1 MIRMIQPLA
10 NMSKATRWL
19 APLAKALF
27 PARLGPDQHVT
38 SMWPKH
44 GRSTQVENR
53 DTAHWHNP
61 IPLGMVEV
69 LSSMGY
75 CHITHYRNSFINS
88 MIGTHS
94 ISQMWLKS
102 ELLCAK
108 ATVYSPLV
116 FITRCGRLRCFSFVQ
131 TNDNDKRIDLLF
143 PKHIPSSKSLPL
155 VSIIRPTNGESQTNL
170 AYLTSKF
177 LVRLVN
183 ATCYPPPPI
192 NLNRFHPP
200 ESTRSTRWV
209 RPELPFRPAGVFRRF
224 SPGCE
229 DSFSRCCWE
238 GAVSPKMYEHTCFIF
253 KMIF

>member
-143 PKHIPSSKSLPL
+143 PKHNPQQQIITPRLYNKAYKWWISNKSSIFDFQISGPFGECYLLPTSPHQPQPL
-155 VSIIRPTNGESQTNL
+155 PPAWVDPLNSVGSTGTSVS
-170 AYLTSKF
+170 
-177 LVRLVN
+177 
-183 ATCYPPPPI
+183 TC
-192 NLNRFHPP
+192 
-200 ESTRSTRWV
+200 W
-209 RPELPFRPAGVFRRF
+209 G
-224 SPGCE
+224 
-229 DSFSRCCWE
+229 
-238 GAVSPKMYEHTCFIF
+238 VSPVFPRMRGCIFPLLLGGGCFTQNVWTYLLHI
-253 KMIF
+253 